1 MKGFNSLKQLT
12 KLSKL
17 EVPQY
22 ILDAL
27 KPIKDDDAAVRSYG
41 VKFAFEM
48 CQNLLQSG
56 VVSVAIVRW
65 PFGEKSTWLHC
76 VIHWFLSVY
85 FVANQNFINGFD
97 KYVMNIVDY
106 SLCSD

>member
-1 MKGFNSLKQLT
+1 MRQLT

-27 KPIKDDDAAVRSYG
+27 IPIKDNDAAVRSYG
-41 VKFAFEM
+41 VELAFEM

-56 VVSVAIVRW
+56 VVSVC
-65 PFGEKSTWLHC
+65 ECLYNC
-76 VIHWFLSVY
+76 VCVCMCVCVLVCVHTALIL
-85 FVANQNFINGFD
+85 
-97 KYVMNIVDY
+97 
-106 SLCSD
+106 